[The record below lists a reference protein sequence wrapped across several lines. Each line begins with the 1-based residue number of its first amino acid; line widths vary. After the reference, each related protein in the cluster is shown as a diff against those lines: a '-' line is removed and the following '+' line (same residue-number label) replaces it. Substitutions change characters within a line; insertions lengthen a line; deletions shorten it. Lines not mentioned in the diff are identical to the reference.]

1 MFLYL
6 MFSLTLILTLT
17 YQLCSNNTSN
27 MYFKANTVKYAILT
41 SSSTDP
47 GTQLPPI
54 NLISDNKNKK
64 SFKLLVDFLSV
75 VGYLG
80 CGDDDLSSKKDMS
93 DTSSIDN
100 GTMIKRHN
108 EGDEDKHFK
117 NEVTIPNPAVDTF
130 DSSIDSK
137 IGGIHVK
144 KVSHTPTALLLKVCF
159 RR

>member
-17 YQLCSNNTSN
+17 YRLCSNNTSN

-41 SSSTDP
+41 SSSTVP

-64 SFKLLVDFLSV
+64 SFKLLVDSLSM
-75 VGYLG
+75 VGHLG

-93 DTSSIDN
+93 TTSSIDD
-100 GTMIKRHN
+100 GTMTKRPN
-108 EGDEDKHFK
+108 EGDED
-117 NEVTIPNPAVDTF
+117 PAVDTF

-144 KVSHTPTALLLKVCF
+144 KVSHTHTAILLKVCF